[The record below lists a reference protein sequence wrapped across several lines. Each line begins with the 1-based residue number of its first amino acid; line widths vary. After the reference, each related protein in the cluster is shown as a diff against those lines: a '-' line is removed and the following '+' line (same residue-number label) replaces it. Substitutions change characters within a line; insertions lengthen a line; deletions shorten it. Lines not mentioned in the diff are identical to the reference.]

1 MSFTVVEQATPRL
14 HRSELAVPGSNPGLF
29 EKAAK
34 SAADII
40 FLDLEDAVA
49 PDDKEQARK
58 NIIAGLNEI
67 DWGTKT
73 MMVRINGLDTHYM
86 YRDVVDVVEAC
97 PRLDMI
103 LIPKVGVPAD
113 VYALDMLVT
122 QIETAKKRTKRI
134 GFEVLIETAL
144 GMANVEAI
152 AQSSKRLE
160 AMSFGVADYAA
171 STRARTT
178 VIGGVNADYGVLT
191 DKNAEGRRDYFW
203 GDQWHAAQTRMMVAC
218 RAYGLRP
225 IDGPFGD
232 FGDPDGYIAAAKRA
246 AVLGYEGKWAI
257 HPSQIELANQ
267 VFTPSEAEVSKAR
280 RIVEAMAE
288 AAKAGKGAVSLD
300 GRLIDIASIRMAEA
314 LLEKAKAIG
323 GGSEEKIGGQPA
335 KAGSR

>member
-1 MSFTVVEQATPRL
+1 MSFTIIEQATARL
-14 HRSELAVPGSNPGLF
+14 HRSELAVPGSNPAMF
-29 EKAAK
+29 EKAAN
-34 SAADII
+34 SAADIV
-40 FLDLEDAVA
+40 FLDVEDAVA
-49 PDDKEQARK
+49 PDDKVQARK
-58 NIIAGLNEI
+58 NIIQGLNDI
-67 DWGTKT
+67 DWGRKT

-86 YRDVVDVVEAC
+86 YRDVVDIVEAC

-103 LIPKVGVPAD
+103 LIPKVGTPAD
-113 VYALDMLVT
+113 VYAIDMMVT
-122 QIETAKKRTKRI
+122 QIETAMGRTKRI

-178 VIGGVNADYGVLT
+178 VIGGVNKDSGVLT
-191 DKNAEGRRDYFW
+191 DRDADGHREYFW
-203 GDQWHAAQTRMMVAC
+203 TDPWHAAQTRMMVAC

-232 FGDPDGYIAAAKRA
+232 FSDTDGYLAAANRA

-267 VFTPSEAEVSKAR
+267 VYTPSEAEVTRAR
-280 RIVEAMAE
+280 RIMQAMEE
-288 AAKAGKGAVSLD
+288 AAIAGKGAVSLD
-300 GRLIDIASIRMAEA
+300 GRMIDIASIRMAEA
-314 LLEKAKAIG
+314 LLAKA
-323 GGSEEKIGGQPA
+323 EQIGGQQ
-335 KAGSR
+335 